1 MHPNKTPLGTQVISP
16 DTLMCIRL
24 IFSALLILGLANPVH
39 AQDRLPLAQELI
51 TQKTGYADKKRDI
64 EELRVRAYIPLLLKA
79 VGKGS
84 TWNPQHP
91 NWAATEKR
99 INVEW
104 RKLYADY
111 LARMGREA
119 GFAWIDEALA
129 REYAQRF
136 TVDELTALLAFYRS
150 SAGTALIELEKN
162 FLLFYPAEL
171 TRALSRV
178 MIGNDTLSAP
188 ETAAFR
194 SPENR
199 LRREFVVLFE
209 SETIL
214 YEESL
219 RIGGNFV
226 AANSSFVQLGAVAT
240 AAAEIDALRQK
251 FTPEMRTQV
260 LAFLKTD
267 AALKERE
274 FLALALRIAA
284 PAGEDAVLAKQEEAA
299 FYKGL
304 AELSAQWRAAAAIDK
319 PLE

>member
-1 MHPNKTPLGTQVISP
+1 MMACKQLFFPSL
-16 DTLMCIRL
+16 L
-24 IFSALLILGLANPVH
+24 ALCLVHLAY
-39 AQDRLPLAQELI
+39 AQDHFPLAQELI
-51 TQKTGYADKKRDI
+51 TQKSGYTDKKRDL
-64 EELRVRAYIPLLLKA
+64 EELRVRAYIPVLLKA
-79 VGKGS
+79 VGKGP

-91 NWAATEKR
+91 NWATLEKR
-99 INVEW
+99 INAEW
-104 RKLYADY
+104 RMLYANY
-111 LARMGREA
+111 LARMGRDA
-119 GFAWIDEALA
+119 GFGWIDEALA

-136 TVDELTALLAFYRS
+136 TVEELTALLAFYRS
-150 SAGTALIELEKN
+150 PAGIALIELEKT
-162 FLLFYPAEL
+162 FLVFYPAEL

-178 MIGNDTLSAP
+178 MIGVDPFSAQ
-188 ETAAFR
+188 EQAAFR
-194 SPENR
+194 SPDNR

-209 SETIL
+209 SEAIL

-226 AANSSFVQLGAVAT
+226 AANSGFVQLGAVAT

-251 FTPEMRTQV
+251 LTPEIRAEV

-284 PAGEDAVLAKQEEAA
+284 PAGEDAALAKQEEAA

-304 AELSAQWRAAAAIDK
+304 AELSAQWRTAAAAEK
-319 PLE
+319 PSE

>member
-1 MHPNKTPLGTQVISP
+1 MQPCKAPADMGTTQQGLLAWVRRFLL
-16 DTLMCIRL
+16 TLLFLC
-24 IFSALLILGLANPVH
+24 LANATQ
-39 AQDRLPLAQELI
+39 AQETLALSQELI
-51 TQKTGYADKKRDI
+51 TTKSGYTDKKRDL
-64 EELRVRAYIPLLLKA
+64 EELRVRAYIPVLLKA
-79 VGKGS
+79 VGKGP

-91 NWAATEKR
+91 NWAAMEKR
-99 INVEW
+99 INAEW

-111 LARMGREA
+111 LARMGRDA
-119 GFAWIDEALA
+119 GFGWIDEALA

-136 TVDELTALLAFYRS
+136 TAEELTALLTFYRS
-150 SAGTALIELEKN
+150 PAGVALIELEKT
-162 FLLFYPAEL
+162 FLVFYPAEL

-178 MIGNDTLSAP
+178 MIGVDVLSTQ
-188 ETAAFR
+188 EQAAFR
-194 SPENR
+194 SPDNR

-226 AANSSFVQLGAVAT
+226 AANSGFVQLGAVAT

-251 FTPEMRTQV
+251 LTPEIRAEV

-284 PAGEDAVLAKQEEAA
+284 PAGEDTALAKQEEAA
-299 FYKGL
+299 FYKEL
-304 AELSAQWRAAAAIDK
+304 AELSAQWRTAAAAEK
-319 PLE
+319 PSE

>member
-1 MHPNKTPLGTQVISP
+1 MFRR
-16 DTLMCIRL
+16 CIFL
-24 IFSALLILGLANPVH
+24 VLFIAFCTGASF
-39 AQDRLPLAQELI
+39 AQDPFPLAQELI
-51 TQKTGYADKKRDI
+51 TQKTGYTDKKRDL
-64 EELRVRAYIPLLLKA
+64 EELRVRAYIPVLLKA
-79 VGKGS
+79 VGKGPA
-84 TWNPQHP
+84 WNPQHP

-136 TVDELTALLAFYRS
+136 TVEELTALLAFYRS
-150 SAGTALIELEKN
+150 PAGATLIDLEKN

-178 MIGNDTLSAP
+178 MIGNDRLSAQ
-188 ETAAFR
+188 EQAAFR
-194 SPENR
+194 SAENR

-226 AANSSFVQLGAVAT
+226 AANSSFVQMGALAT
-240 AAAEIDALRQK
+240 AAAEIDTLRQK
-251 FTPEMRTQV
+251 LTPEMRTQV

-284 PAGEDAVLAKQEEAA
+284 PAGEDAALAKREEAA
-299 FYKGL
+299 FSKGL
-304 AELSAQWRAAAAIDK
+304 AELSAQWRTAAAVDK
-319 PLE
+319 PPE